1 MSNTLST
8 ITTDFI
14 DREGLG
20 FLARIVNEGNTIE
33 LATLQTGVRHKATVN
48 SVYADG
54 NFQYGTCAGTVDTAT
69 TSSFL
74 AREILACKTTMYDG
88 ICLQDVQEKF
98 GALGGEGAY
107 AQNAEVLRPLV
118 EGALSTFQCQVE
130 KNLWNKAG
138 ATLCEANTGL
148 FRVISGSTTGV
159 TFSGSASPNA
169 WVGDAVA
176 TPTSNNIIAQVN
188 AVYQNIPE
196 IASNKG
202 DLAIFMSVA
211 NFKLYVNALS
221 TSTGTVLGGYNV
233 KQIANTYSPVGA
245 LTLFP
250 SASTMKI
257 SFPADNSSNSKV
269 NCPSNV
275 LAVANSIA
283 VSVATVGSTRPK
295 CCFTN
300 SFKFN
305 MRLKYFN
312 ITETYIYLRPLIIL
326 FATTIFKFI

>member
-54 NFQYGTCAGTVDTAT
+54 NFQYGTCAGTTDTAT

-88 ICLQDVQEKF
+88 ICMQDVQEKF

-107 AQNAEVLRPLV
+107 AQNADVLRPLV
-118 EGALSTFQCQVE
+118 EGALSTFQSQVE
-130 KNLWNKAG
+130 KNLWNRSN
-138 ATLCEANTGL
+138 ATLCEAGTGL
-148 FRVISGSTTGV
+148 YRVISGSTTGV

-176 TPTSNNIIAQVN
+176 TPTSANIIAQVN

-196 IASNKG
+196 LASNKG

-233 KQIANTYSPVGA
+233 KQTANRSLMYIEHPTAPGVIVVGTMGLTGGNRIVGGPAKDIVVGTDLAADATNFQLWYDINADQVKYRISGKFGAQIANP
-245 LTLFP
+245 TLWV
-250 SASTMKI
+250 
-257 SFPADNSSNSKV
+257 SND
-269 NCPSNV
+269 
-275 LAVANSIA
+275 LA
-283 VSVATVGSTRPK
+283 
-295 CCFTN
+295 
-300 SFKFN
+300 
-305 MRLKYFN
+305 
-312 ITETYIYLRPLIIL
+312 
-326 FATTIFKFI
+326 